1 MGVKSI
7 YDDRDE
13 DDDDDDGGLMRHQTC
28 LQDLTKLEKH

>member
-13 DDDDDDGGLMRHQTC
+13 DDDDDGGLMRHQTC

>member
-1 MGVKSI
+1 MGVKLI

-13 DDDDDDGGLMRHQTC
+13 DDDDDGGLMRHQTC